1 MNNNITQEERPKQ
14 VERKGKE
21 NEDKLTFRALE
32 SVTCVSATLL
42 FFFGGSV
49 ELVWVDV
56 CSFTDE
62 VTWLSREISDELGK
76 GMLRFA
82 GVGEGCHCWRCR
94 RVRRAVV

>member
-1 MNNNITQEERPKQ
+1 M
-14 VERKGKE
+14 
-21 NEDKLTFRALE
+21 
-32 SVTCVSATLL
+32 SATLL

-82 GVGEGCHCWRCR
+82 GVGEGVTAGDAEGYAEPWCEG
-94 RVRRAVV
+94 VGSD